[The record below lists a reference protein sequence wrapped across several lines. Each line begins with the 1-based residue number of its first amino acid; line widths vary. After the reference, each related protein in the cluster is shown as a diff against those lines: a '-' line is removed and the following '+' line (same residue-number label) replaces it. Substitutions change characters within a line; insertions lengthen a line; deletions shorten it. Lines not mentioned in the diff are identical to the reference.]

1 VTHECLGCSNTQLS
15 HLAQYGTPARA
26 RARLTNAPCQ
36 EAANAAA
43 CLRRRG
49 AGNTCVGRLGSA
61 SRRAARQCA
70 TSATVKPVAR
80 QAGHSQSPPS
90 TAVSGGSRQ
99 NVCQGASHKSYS
111 NMRSSKCGLRRPKQ
125 AQLADGRGNPAC
137 MVPSMLL
144 SVCCATSPP
153 NLPACDAHMQPARQR
168 RHECRRT
175 TAIHTSHHTRSR
187 RT

>member
-1 VTHECLGCSNTQLS
+1 VTHECLGCSNTQIS
-15 HLAQYGTPARA
+15 HLALYGTPARA
-26 RARLTNAPCQ
+26 RARRTNAPCQ

-43 CLRRRG
+43 CQRRCS
-49 AGNTCVGRLGSA
+49 AGSTCVGRLGSA
-61 SRRAARQCA
+61 GRRATRQCA
-70 TSATVKPVAR
+70 TSATVKLVAR

-90 TAVSGGSRQ
+90 TAVSGGSRP
-99 NVCQGASHKSYS
+99 NVCPGASHKSHS
-111 NMRSSKCGLRRPKQ
+111 NMRSSSCGLRRPKQ

-153 NLPACDAHMQPARQR
+153 QPTSMRCTHATTRQR
-168 RHECRRT
+168 RRECRRT